1 MKLVV
6 TQPFADFKV
15 GDSITETEDV
25 AAFLESHP
33 GSVVKAPDDP
43 TPEAPAGEAEV
54 PADPPSATPTFAP
67 RGMSRRG

>member
-15 GDSITETEDV
+15 GDAITDPDTVKETL
-25 AAFLESHP
+25 ASHP
-33 GSVVKAPDDP
+33 GSVVKARDDP
-43 TPEAPAGEAEV
+43 KPDAAPAPAE
-54 PADPPSATPTFAP
+54 PPSDTPTFAP